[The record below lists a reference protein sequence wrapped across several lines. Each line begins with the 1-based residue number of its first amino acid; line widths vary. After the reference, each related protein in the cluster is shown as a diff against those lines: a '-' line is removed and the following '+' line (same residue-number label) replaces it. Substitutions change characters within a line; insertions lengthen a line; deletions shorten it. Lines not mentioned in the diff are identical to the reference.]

1 MQHNTPVEWMELQ
14 VVQTTAMAL
23 IQRKQAVPYIRSLL
37 ESSGG
42 QRTPETMSR
51 LVRTVAMNYGTSIQM
66 TRIRMIELGYP
77 EAEGVFNF
85 IDGQYIPDHG
95 CCGEWPTGRT
105 FCISLE
111 DLTSFRMKDPF
122 FNRMLAT
129 GRYRYVETHVC
140 INDPLFIEGNHLSD
154 YAHHNIDQCCFS
166 FEVHGRKGNA
176 EYEYDAVAYRKSRP
190 ARKDDEYI
198 TNYTCAIAPLGEE
211 DRLDLFL
218 NDGIRWGQLTEK
230 MTGKPFK
237 EMAKIAVGA
246 LGPTQEEIALRSGV
260 SQALI
265 SSIINSPH
273 PSCRHVVGFCI
284 LCNMPYYVATML
296 LEAANCK
303 LSVHNPAHRLYMH
316 FLSNPEV
323 LTIQQCC
330 EILVRKKYDPLF
342 DLKDACI
349 GK

>member
-23 IQRKQAVPYIRSLL
+23 IQRKQAVPYIQSLL

-42 QRTPETMSR
+42 QRTIETMNW
-51 LVRTVAMNYGTSIQM
+51 LIRTVAFNYGTSIQM
-66 TRIRMIELGYP
+66 TRIRMIELNYP
-77 EAEGVFNF
+77 EAEGILNY

-95 CCGEWPTGRT
+95 CSGGWPSGRT
-105 FCISLE
+105 FCISLA
-111 DLTSFRMKDPF
+111 DLTAYRKKDPF
-122 FNRMLAT
+122 FNTLLKT
-129 GRYRYVETHVC
+129 GRYRYVEAHICV
-140 INDPLFIEGNHLSD
+140 NDPLYIKDNHLTD
-154 YAHHNIDQCCFS
+154 YARRNIDQCCFG

-176 EYEYDAVAYRKSRP
+176 EYEFDAVAYRKSRP
-190 ARKDDEYI
+190 ARKSNEYL

-211 DRLDLFL
+211 ERQDLFL
-218 NDGIRWGQLTEK
+218 NDGVRWGELSER
-230 MTGKPFK
+230 MAGKSFK
-237 EMAKIAVGA
+237 DMAKIAVAA

-265 SSIINSPH
+265 SSIINCPH

-284 LCNMPYYVATML
+284 LCNMPYYTAAML
-296 LEAANCK
+296 LDAANCK
-303 LSVHNPAHRLYMH
+303 LSVSNPVHRLYMH
-316 FLSNPEV
+316 FLCNPEI

-330 EILVRKKYDPLF
+330 DMLIRMKYEPLF
-342 DLKDACI
+342 DLKDGCF

>member
-23 IQRKQAVPYIRSLL
+23 IQRKQAVPYIQSLL

-77 EAEGVFNF
+77 EVEGVFNF

-95 CCGEWPTGRT
+95 CCSEWPTGRT

-140 INDPLFIEGNHLSD
+140 INDCSL
-154 YAHHNIDQCCFS
+154 
-166 FEVHGRKGNA
+166 
-176 EYEYDAVAYRKSRP
+176 
-190 ARKDDEYI
+190 
-198 TNYTCAIAPLGEE
+198 
-211 DRLDLFL
+211 
-218 NDGIRWGQLTEK
+218 
-230 MTGKPFK
+230 
-237 EMAKIAVGA
+237 
-246 LGPTQEEIALRSGV
+246 
-260 SQALI
+260 
-265 SSIINSPH
+265 
-273 PSCRHVVGFCI
+273 
-284 LCNMPYYVATML
+284 
-296 LEAANCK
+296 
-303 LSVHNPAHRLYMH
+303 
-316 FLSNPEV
+316 
-323 LTIQQCC
+323 
-330 EILVRKKYDPLF
+330 
-342 DLKDACI
+342 
-349 GK
+349 